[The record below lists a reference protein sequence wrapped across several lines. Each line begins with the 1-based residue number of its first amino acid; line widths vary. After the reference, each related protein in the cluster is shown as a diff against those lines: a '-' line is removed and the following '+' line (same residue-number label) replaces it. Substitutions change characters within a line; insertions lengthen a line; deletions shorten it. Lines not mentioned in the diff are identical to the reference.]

1 MNFLKLSFALM
12 LVNESSALKTKLSQQ
27 LKLSNKAAAS
37 STEIEGLSQKI
48 LANIKNRGKHQ
59 NKH

>member
-1 MNFLKLSFALM
+1 MNFLKLSCVLM
-12 LVNESSALKTKLSQQ
+12 LVNESCALKTKLSQQ

-37 STEIEGLSQKI
+37 STETEGLSQKI